1 MIAGGPFGIIFVAPP
16 TWSTT
21 IMTDNQY
28 TCVDPYLDSFAESFA
43 AANYKA
49 GTIRTYRHLVRKLG
63 RLMDADGIEP
73 SALTPDEA
81 ERLGR
86 MVPRKHG
93 QTVRPHHLACRFAQ
107 HLIEI
112 GVAQP
117 VPLTEAQVAR
127 VALLADFEA
136 YLIKQRGLSPR
147 TIGHTLGFANRFLD
161 HRFGNRTVDLT
172 RLRAADSTD
181 FLQHVLVRRTPYRD
195 KTVTTHLRTFFQY
208 LFARGATAT
217 NLALSIPK
225 TAQRWDARLPRHLS
239 PDGVEAV
246 LASVRGNP
254 RHGARDYA
262 MLLLMAR
269 LGLRAPEVIAI
280 RLDDIDWRAGEL
292 MVRGKGELHDR
303 VPISGE
309 VGEALSHYLRNER
322 GSTTCRAVFVSHRAP
337 HRAFKDGQI
346 VNAILKDA
354 LAATGQK
361 PVTPYVG
368 SHVLRHSLATRLVNA
383 GASLDE
389 VGDVL
394 RHRSRSSTMIY
405 ARLDIDGLRS
415 IAQPW
420 PVAGGVQ

>member
-1 MIAGGPFGIIFVAPP
+1 
-16 TWSTT
+16 
-21 IMTDNQY
+21 MTDNPK
-28 TCVDPYLDSFAESFA
+28 TCVDPYLESFAQSFA
-43 AANYKA
+43 AANYTA
-49 GTIRTYRHLVRKLG
+49 GTIRTYRHLTRKLG
-63 RLMDADGIEP
+63 RLMDAAGIVP
-73 SALTPDEA
+73 SALSPALADQLARTPARGPDN
-81 ERLGR
+81 RIR
-86 MVPRKHG
+86 FHN
-93 QTVRPHHLACRFAQ
+93 LARRFAE
-107 HLIEI
+107 HLVDI

-117 VPLTEAQVAR
+117 VPLTAAQIAR
-127 VALLADFEA
+127 AALLADYEA
-136 YLIKQRGLSPR
+136 YLVKQRGLSPR
-147 TIGHTLGFANRFLD
+147 TIYHVLRFADRFLD
-161 HRFGNRTVDLT
+161 HRFGTAMIDLT
-172 RLRAADSTD
+172 RLSAADAVG
-181 FLQHVLVRRTPYRD
+181 FVQHVLADRHPYRD

-225 TAQRWDARLPRHLS
+225 AAQRWDARLPRHLS
-239 PDGVEAV
+239 PEGVEAV
-246 LASVRGNP
+246 LASVRDNP

-280 RLDDIDWRAGEL
+280 QLDDIDWRAGEL
-292 MVRGKGELHDR
+292 LVRGKGKLHDR
-303 VPISGE
+303 LPIMAE
-309 VGEALSHYLRNER
+309 VGEALSRYLREER
-322 GSTTCRAVFVSHRAP
+322 APTTCRTVFVTHRAP

-346 VNAILKDA
+346 INAVLKDA

-361 PVTPYVG
+361 SVTPYVG
-368 SHVLRHSLATRLVNA
+368 SHLLRHSLATRLVNA

-394 RHRSRSSTMIY
+394 RHRSRTSTMVY

>member
-1 MIAGGPFGIIFVAPP
+1 
-16 TWSTT
+16 
-21 IMTDNQY
+21 MTDNPK
-28 TCVDPYLDSFAESFA
+28 TCVDPYLDSFAQSFA
-43 AANYKA
+43 AANYTV
-49 GTIRTYRHLVRKLG
+49 GTIRTYRHLARKLG
-63 RLMDADGIEP
+63 RLMDTAGIAP
-73 SALTPDEA
+73 SALTPDLA
-81 ERLGR
+81 DQLARTAARGPDSRIRL
-86 MVPRKHG
+86 HN
-93 QTVRPHHLACRFAQ
+93 LARRFAE

-117 VPLTEAQVAR
+117 VPLTEAQIAR
-127 VALLADFEA
+127 AALLADFEA
-136 YLIKQRGLSPR
+136 YLVKQRGLSPR
-147 TIGHTLGFANRFLD
+147 TIYHVLRFADRFLD
-161 HRFGNRTVDLT
+161 HRFGTTMIDLT
-172 RLRAADSTD
+172 RLRAADIIS
-181 FLQHVLVRRTPYRD
+181 FVQHVLAGRHPYRD

-208 LFARGATAT
+208 LFAYGATVT

-225 TAQRWDARLPRHLS
+225 AAQRWDARLPRHLS

-246 LASVRGNP
+246 LASVRSNP

-280 RLDDIDWRAGEL
+280 QLDDIDWRAGEL
-292 MVRGKGELHDR
+292 LVRGKGKLHDR
-303 VPISGE
+303 LPISAE
-309 VGEALSHYLRNER
+309 IGEALSRYLREER
-322 GSTTCRAVFVSHRAP
+322 GETTCRTVFVTHRAP

-346 VNAILKDA
+346 INAILKDA

-368 SHVLRHSLATRLVNA
+368 SHILRHSLATQLVNA

-394 RHRSRSSTMIY
+394 RHRSRTSTMVY

>member
-1 MIAGGPFGIIFVAPP
+1 
-16 TWSTT
+16 
-21 IMTDNQY
+21 MTDNPKS
-28 TCVDPYLDSFAESFA
+28 CVDPYLDSFAQSFA
-43 AANYKA
+43 AANYTA
-49 GTIRTYRHLVRKLG
+49 GTIRTYRHLARKLG
-63 RLMDADGIEP
+63 RLMDTAGIEP
-73 SALTPDEA
+73 SALTPDLA
-81 ERLGR
+81 DRLARTASRGR
-86 MVPRKHG
+86 DTTISFHD
-93 QTVRPHHLACRFAQ
+93 LARRFAE
-107 HLIEI
+107 HLIDI

-127 VALLADFEA
+127 AALLADYET
-136 YLIKQRGLSPR
+136 YLVKQRGLSPR
-147 TIGHTLGFANRFLD
+147 TIYHVLRYADRFLD
-161 HRFGNRTVDLT
+161 HRFGTGMIDLT
-172 RLRAADSTD
+172 RLRAADTIS
-181 FLQHVLVRRTPYRD
+181 FVQHVLAGRRPYRD

-225 TAQRWDARLPRHLS
+225 AAQRWDARLPRHLS

-254 RHGARDYA
+254 RHGVRDYA
-262 MLLLMAR
+262 MLSLMAR
-269 LGLRAPEVIAI
+269 LGLRATEVTAI
-280 RLDDIDWRAGEL
+280 QLGDIDWRAGEL
-292 MVRGKGELHDR
+292 LVRGKGKLHDR
-303 VPISGE
+303 LPISAE
-309 VGEALSHYLRNER
+309 VGEALSRYLREER
-322 GSTTCRAVFVSHRAP
+322 GPTTCRTVFVTHRAP

-368 SHVLRHSLATRLVNA
+368 SHLLRHSLATRLVNA

-394 RHRSRSSTMIY
+394 RHRSRTSTMIY

-420 PVAGGVQ
+420 PAAGGVQ

>member
-1 MIAGGPFGIIFVAPP
+1 
-16 TWSTT
+16 
-21 IMTDNQY
+21 MTDNSK
-28 TCVDPYLDSFAESFA
+28 TCVDPFLDSFAQSFGA
-43 AANYKA
+43 NNYKPA
-49 GTIRTYRHLVRKLG
+49 TIRTYRRLARELG
-63 RLMDADGIEP
+63 RLMDAAGIEP
-73 SALTPDEA
+73 SALTPDLA
-81 ERLGR
+81 DQLAR
-86 MVPRKHG
+86 
-93 QTVRPHHLACRFAQ
+93 TVARGPDTKIRFHHFARRFGE
-107 HLIEI
+107 HLVDI

-117 VPLTEAQVAR
+117 VPVTEAQLAR
-127 VALLADFEA
+127 AVLLADFEA
-136 YLIKQRGLSPR
+136 YLVKQRGLSPR
-147 TIGHTLGFANRFLD
+147 SIYHVLRFADRFLE
-161 HRFGNRTVDLT
+161 HRFGTGMIELT
-172 RLRAADSTD
+172 RLRAADTTS
-181 FLQHVLVRRTPYRD
+181 FVQHVLAGRYPHRD
-195 KTVTTHLRTFFQY
+195 KTVTTHLRAFFQY
-208 LFARGATAT
+208 LFARGATPT

-225 TAQRWDARLPRHLS
+225 AAQRWDARLPRHLS

-280 RLDDIDWRAGEL
+280 QLGDIDWRAGEL
-292 MVRGKGELHDR
+292 LVRGKGKLHDR
-303 VPISGE
+303 LPISAE
-309 VGEALSHYLRNER
+309 VGEALSRYLREER
-322 GSTTCRAVFVSHRAP
+322 GPTTCRTVFVTHRAP

-346 VNAILKDA
+346 INAILKAA

-368 SHVLRHSLATRLVNA
+368 SHVLRHSLATQLVNA

-394 RHRSRSSTMIY
+394 RHRSRRSTMVY

>member
-1 MIAGGPFGIIFVAPP
+1 
-16 TWSTT
+16 
-21 IMTDNQY
+21 MTDNLK
-28 TCVDPYLDSFAESFA
+28 TCIDPYLDSFARSFA
-43 AANYKA
+43 AANYKP
-49 GTIRTYRHLVRKLG
+49 GTIRTYRHLARKLG

-73 SALTPDEA
+73 SALTPDLADQLARRE
-81 ERLGR
+81 GR
-86 MVPRKHG
+86 GPDNKIRF
-93 QTVRPHHLACRFAQ
+93 HHFARRFAE
-107 HLIEI
+107 HLIDI

-117 VPLTEAQVAR
+117 VPVTETQAAR
-127 VALLADFEA
+127 TALLADFEA
-136 YLIKQRGLSPR
+136 YLVKQRGLSQR
-147 TIGHTLGFANRFLD
+147 TIYHALRFADRFLD
-161 HRFGNRTVDLT
+161 HRFGTGMIDLT
-172 RLRAADSTD
+172 RLRAADTTS
-181 FLQHVLVRRTPYRD
+181 FVQHVLAGRHPYRD
-195 KTVTTHLRTFFQY
+195 KTVTSHLRTFFQY

-225 TAQRWDARLPRHLS
+225 AAQRWDARLPRHLS

-269 LGLRAPEVIAI
+269 LGLRAAEVIAI
-280 RLDDIDWRAGEL
+280 QLDDIDWRAGEL
-292 MVRGKGELHDR
+292 LVRGKGKLHDR
-303 VPISGE
+303 LPISAE
-309 VGEALSHYLRNER
+309 VGEALSRYLREER
-322 GSTTCRAVFVSHRAP
+322 GPTTCRTVFVTHRAP
-337 HRAFKDGQI
+337 HCAFKDGQI

-368 SHVLRHSLATRLVNA
+368 SHLLRHSLATRLVNA

-394 RHRSRSSTMIY
+394 RHRSRTSTMIY

>member
-1 MIAGGPFGIIFVAPP
+1 
-16 TWSTT
+16 
-21 IMTDNQY
+21 MTDNQH
-28 TCVDPYLDSFAESFA
+28 TCVDPYLDSFGDSFA

-49 GTIRTYRHLVRKLG
+49 ATIKTYRQLVRKLG
-63 RLMDADGIEP
+63 RLMDVERIKP
-73 SALTPDEA
+73 SALTLDMA

-86 MVPRKHG
+86 MVARKHG
-93 QTVRPHHLACRFAQ
+93 QTICPHNLARRFAA
-107 HLIEI
+107 HLIDI

-117 VPLTEAQVAR
+117 VPLTEAQSAR
-127 VALLADFEA
+127 AMLLADFEA
-136 YLIKQRGLSPR
+136 YLVKQRGLSQR
-147 TIGHTLGFANRFLD
+147 TIGHTLGFTNRFLD
-161 HRFGNRTVDLT
+161 HCFGSQTFDLT
-172 RLRAADSTD
+172 RLRAADGTD
-181 FLQHVLVRRTPYRD
+181 FLQHVLARRTPYRD

-208 LFARGATAT
+208 LFARGVTAT

-225 TAQRWDARLPRHLS
+225 TAQRWGARLPRHLS
-239 PDGVEAV
+239 PDGLEAV
-246 LASVRGNP
+246 LASVRSNP

-280 RLDDIDWRAGEL
+280 RLDDIDWRTGEL
-292 MVRGKGELHDR
+292 LVRGKGELHDR

-309 VGEALSHYLRNER
+309 VGEALSRYLRDER
-322 GSTTCRAVFVSHRAP
+322 GTTTSRAVFVSHRAP

-346 VNAILKDA
+346 VNAIIKDA

-415 IAQPW
+415 VAQPW

>member
-1 MIAGGPFGIIFVAPP
+1 M
-16 TWSTT
+16 
-21 IMTDNQY
+21 IMTDNQK
-28 TCVDPYLDSFAESFA
+28 TCADPYLDSFAQSFA
-43 AANYKA
+43 AANYTA
-49 GTIRTYRHLVRKLG
+49 ATIRTYRHLARELG
-63 RLMDADGIEP
+63 RLMDDAGVMP
-73 SALTPDEA
+73 SALTPDLA
-81 ERLGR
+81 DQLAR
-86 MVPRKHG
+86 
-93 QTVRPHHLACRFAQ
+93 TVARGSETTIRPHNLARRFAE
-107 HLIEI
+107 HLIDI

-117 VPLTEAQVAR
+117 VPLTAAQIAR
-127 VALLADFEA
+127 AALLTDYEA

-147 TIGHTLGFANRFLD
+147 TIYHVLRFADRFLD
-161 HRFGNRTVDLT
+161 HRFETGIIDLT
-172 RLRAADSTD
+172 CLRAADTTS
-181 FLQHVLVRRTPYRD
+181 FVQHVLARRTPYRD

-208 LFARGATAT
+208 LFACGATAT

-225 TAQRWDARLPRHLS
+225 AAQRWDARLPRHLS

-246 LASVRGNP
+246 LGSVRDNP

-269 LGLRAPEVIAI
+269 LGLRAFEVIAI
-280 RLDDIDWRAGEL
+280 QLDDIDWRAGEL
-292 MVRGKGELHDR
+292 LVRGKGQLHDR
-303 VPISGE
+303 LPINAE
-309 VGEALSHYLRNER
+309 VGEALSRYLREER
-322 GSTTCRAVFVSHRAP
+322 GPATCRTAFVTHLAP
-337 HRAFKDGQI
+337 HRAFKNGQI
-346 VNAILKDA
+346 INTILKDA

-368 SHVLRHSLATRLVNA
+368 SHLLRHSLATQLVNA

-394 RHRSRSSTMIY
+394 RHRSRISTMVY